1 MTVCRY
7 RIDAD
12 PDRAIALA
20 TQKYWSRAKPLIVLG
35 PPACIVRF
43 DAAAE
48 LLLFLLARPA
58 DWCSVEGFGLDL
70 VLPIDCHFVLPS
82 LKPVLKQVS
91 LIGKVR
97 ICDVVFIDLP
107 ADSDHT
113 LLLERIK
120 SCGIDAGIY

>member
-12 PDRAIALA
+12 PDHAIELA

-35 PPACIVRF
+35 PPSCIVRF
-43 DAAAE
+43 DTAAE
-48 LLLFLLARPA
+48 LVLFLLARPA
-58 DWCSVEGFGLDL
+58 DWYSVEGFGLDL
-70 VLPIDCHFVLPS
+70 VLPIDCSFVFPT

-91 LIGKVR
+91 LIGKVQ

-107 ADSDHT
+107 ADSDHMA
-113 LLLERIK
+113 LLYRIK
-120 SCGIDAGIY
+120 SSGIDAAIY